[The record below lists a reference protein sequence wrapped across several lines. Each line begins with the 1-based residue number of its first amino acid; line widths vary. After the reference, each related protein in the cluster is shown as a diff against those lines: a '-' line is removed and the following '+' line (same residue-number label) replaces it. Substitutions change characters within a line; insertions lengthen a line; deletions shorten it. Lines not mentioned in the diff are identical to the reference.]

1 MRSKCSWSD
10 LFYCLQ
16 LSDTHSTVV
25 CLCIYLF
32 IDHRRTY
39 YLRTEI
45 VCVLF
50 IGALIPGGN
59 PIAENK
65 YSIISRVSYRPIV
78 PVLQIVQAYA
88 AC

>member
-1 MRSKCSWSD
+1 M
-10 LFYCLQ
+10 
-16 LSDTHSTVV
+16 
-25 CLCIYLF
+25 YLF

-45 VCVLF
+45 VHVIF

-59 PIAENK
+59 PIAVNK
-65 YSIISRVSYRPIV
+65 YSTSISRVSYRPIA
-78 PVLQIVQAYA
+78 PVLRIVQVQA